1 MESGILRDKKGL
13 AAHAASPFFAGRRP
27 EPIVIGDVVRRRPFI
42 VHRRRFRCG
51 VPPRLTR
58 TDNIA
63 SSTPRLVEENPS
75 TASGPPLLR
84 RGGLRPNRGHRRG
97 RPLTSQTAFGGQLPY
112 EGSLGRP
119 AVNNGENTCQVNV
132 AWFCDRRPAAGVKDL
147 KKSLT
152 ISLHSSILN
161 KLSGQGPDA
170 AGSLNLKKVQKHP

>member
-1 MESGILRDKKGL
+1 MPAIVLVMGKKEGCNKMSKKTHFVT
-13 AAHAASPFFAGRRP
+13 APFFAGRRP

-63 SSTPRLVEENPS
+63 SSNPRLVEENPS
-75 TASGPPLLR
+75 TASGPPPLR
-84 RGGLRPNRGHRRG
+84 RGGLRPDRGHRRG

-119 AVNNGENTCQVNV
+119 A
-132 AWFCDRRPAAGVKDL
+132 AGVKDL
-147 KKSLT
+147 KK
-152 ISLHSSILN
+152 ILDN
-161 KLSGQGPDA
+161 SFTQ
-170 AGSLNLKKVQKHP
+170 